1 MGNNKKTYFLISS
14 NVNDDIINLEICE
27 FIKIQKYKYLE
38 NKVQFFLQIKKNHL
52 LGIKDYIMTK

>member
-38 NKVQFFLQIKKNHL
+38 NKVQFFLQIKKIIYWAL
-52 LGIKDYIMTK
+52 KTIL